1 MQIVEKGAIM
11 KKSLQCVHKK
21 NWTTVVSLNLQE
33 DQEVNQIDWL
43 FAGMMKYQK
52 NGNLEIGIQA
62 KSDKEDIAFFEI
74 HALFELKHFDPN
86 NAEHVEYVRLL
97 SFGFLFPYMR
107 GLANQAFALAGVPIK
122 PFPVVYLDRMFKMV
136 QLEIEP

>member
-1 MQIVEKGAIM
+1 
-11 KKSLQCVHKK
+11 
-21 NWTTVVSLNLQE
+21 
-33 DQEVNQIDWL
+33 
-43 FAGMMKYQK
+43 MKYQK

-62 KSDKEDIAFFEI
+62 KSEKDDIAFFEM

-86 NAEHVEYVRLL
+86 NAEHVEYVRVL

-122 PFPVVYLDRMFKMV
+122 PLPVVYLDSMFKMV